1 MSPKIDR
8 VSRRTGGFSY
18 AEALLATLI
27 FALCAELVCSAM
39 VFGVRH
45 VRERTKRAHAVILLD
60 TLRAAVRNDLEYAK
74 AYYHDNSFVCEVRG
88 SLGRVRYDTED
99 GRLVRKIR
107 TDEGVE
113 IPDPVV
119 APESYSGYGEIGG
132 ELRVALEIELE
143 PKPVKDKDKVK
154 FFRVF
159 ITLCDGLEGEN
170 ILTQTNFV
178 VIPVTPIPYKDEG

>member
-60 TLRAAVRNDLEYAK
+60 TLRAAVRNDLEYAEE
-74 AYYHDNSFVCEVRG
+74 YYHDNSFVCN
-88 SLGRVRYDTED
+88 LGWVRYDTEN

-107 TDEGVE
+107 TDEGGE

-132 ELRVALEIELE
+132 ELRVALEIRPELN
-143 PKPVKDKDKVK
+143 PGKDKADL
-154 FFRVF
+154 FRVS
-159 ITLCDGLEGEN
+159 IALYDGLGGEK
-170 ILTQTNFV
+170 ILTQTNFT